1 MLPSFPE
8 NDEELLYLGFF
19 HTGAYQD
26 SLSGC
31 WRYKALLNPSSKHI
45 IIDRDEMGNFVDYV
59 YRNEQS
65 VEEMFQ
71 LLGYK

>member
-1 MLPSFPE
+1 MDTLSFINGKIKLILE
-8 NDEELLYLGFF
+8 QFKFF
-19 HTGAYQD
+19 IYTVQ
-26 SLSGC
+26 LS
-31 WRYKALLNPSSKHI
+31 A
-45 IIDRDEMGNFVDYV
+45 GNFVDYV